1 MTEGRHRRFYI
12 LLDDWT
18 WWAWTLTAIL
28 LTIGLLGQP
37 AAFVAAMVV
46 TVVQCMVMVGREKS
60 VLAFAVQ
67 LRIAYL
73 LLLMIC
79 FVPEMRWLYWLPTV
93 GTFAL
98 VIFGYCLMARVLSL
112 LPWNRQEALSAA
124 LIRRT
129 FLSRP
134 DLSRL
139 PRASGDLGLRRRD
152 CVRSMLRL
160 PGVPLMLSSALWPHW
175 IKETPFT
182 MKTMQQVQEEDRH
195 RMAEVNQTF
204 YERFWANSHFYGPE
218 HFNTWEVL
226 SELSTHRTT
235 AS

>member
-1 MTEGRHRRFYI
+1 MTEGHHRRFYI

-37 AAFVAAMVV
+37 VAFVAAMVV
-46 TVVQCMVMVGREKS
+46 TVVQCMVMVVREKS

-79 FVPEMRWLYWLPTV
+79 FVPEMQWLYWLPTV

-98 VIFGYCLMARVLSL
+98 VIFGYCLMARECSRCFRGTVRKS
-112 LPWNRQEALSAA
+112 
-124 LIRRT
+124 
-129 FLSRP
+129 FLSTSCAEHFYRARTCP
-134 DLSRL
+134 ASPCLKNPRVAQEDCARSR
-139 PRASGDLGLRRRD
+139 
-152 CVRSMLRL
+152 LRL
-160 PGVPLMLSSALWPHW
+160 PGVPLMLSSALWFHW

-182 MKTMQQVQEEDRH
+182 
-195 RMAEVNQTF
+195 
-204 YERFWANSHFYGPE
+204 
-218 HFNTWEVL
+218 
-226 SELSTHRTT
+226 
-235 AS
+235 

>member
-1 MTEGRHRRFYI
+1 MTDGHHRRFYI

-37 AAFVAAMVV
+37 VAFVVAMVV
-46 TVVQCMVMVGREKS
+46 TVVQCIVMAVREMN

-79 FVPEMRWLYWLPTV
+79 FVPPMRWLYWLPTV

-98 VIFGYCLMARVLSL
+98 VIFGYCLMARMLSL
-112 LPWNRQEALSAA
+112 LPWNRQEALSAD

-139 PRASGDLGLRRRD
+139 APLQEISGCAGGLCTIDAQVAPRKSDAG
-152 CVRSMLRL
+152 
-160 PGVPLMLSSALWPHW
+160 
-175 IKETPFT
+175 
-182 MKTMQQVQEEDRH
+182 
-195 RMAEVNQTF
+195 
-204 YERFWANSHFYGPE
+204 
-218 HFNTWEVL
+218 
-226 SELSTHRTT
+226 
-235 AS
+235 